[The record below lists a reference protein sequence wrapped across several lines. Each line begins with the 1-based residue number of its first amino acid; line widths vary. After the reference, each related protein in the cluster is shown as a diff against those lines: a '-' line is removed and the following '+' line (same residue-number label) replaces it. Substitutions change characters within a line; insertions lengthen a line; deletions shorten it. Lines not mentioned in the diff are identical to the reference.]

1 MFLRIAK
8 APVRRFKFPLKLFLT
23 HCFHTSLFF
32 GVGAT
37 VFKTFHRDVRAAVEV
52 RKAENCIA
60 ADVSVARP
68 PFCLQRNWPRP
79 DTQLH
84 DPPHPSPFHTLGTTI
99 HLRDNVHY

>member
-23 HCFHTSLFF
+23 HCFR
-32 GVGAT
+32 AM